1 MYYSKYVMQKDM
13 MKLSWDEMQAEARRI
28 MSAAA
33 QIAANEGMTE
43 EAAYYEYLDRCKRY
57 HRLGKYAVKPAVF
70 EDANALREL
79 SDYADRG
86 VRSVEVVDMVDA
98 FDQWL
103 HDTGLS
109 KRKDGKEYEKR
120 EK

>member
-1 MYYSKYVMQKDM
+1 MYYSKYVMKQDM
-13 MKLSWDEMQAEARRI
+13 MQLSWDEMQAEARRI
-28 MSAAA
+28 MTAAC
-33 QIAANEGMTE
+33 QIAVNEGMSE

-57 HRLGKYAVKPAVF
+57 HRLEKYAVQPAVF

-103 HDTGLS
+103 QAQLQS
-109 KRKDGKEYEKR
+109 LQYME
-120 EK
+120 

>member
-1 MYYSKYVMQKDM
+1 MNRLYYSKYVMTQDM
-13 MKLSWDEMQAEARRI
+13 MQLSWDEMQAEAHRV
-28 MSAAA
+28 MTAAA
-33 QIAANEGMTE
+33 QIAVNEGMTE

-57 HRLGKYAVKPAVF
+57 HRLGKYAVQLAVF

-103 HDTGLS
+103 HNTRIS
-109 KRKDGKEYEKR
+109 ERKGE
-120 EK
+120 

>member
-1 MYYSKYVMQKDM
+1 MYYSKYVMKQDM
-13 MKLSWDEMQAEARRI
+13 MQLSWDEMQAEARRI
-28 MSAAA
+28 MAAAA
-33 QIAANEGMTE
+33 QIAAKECMTE
-43 EAAYYEYLDRCKRY
+43 EEAYYKYLDRCKRY
-57 HRLGKYAVKPAVF
+57 HRLGKYAVQPTVF

-79 SDYADRG
+79 SDYADRS

-109 KRKDGKEYEKR
+109 KQKEGKELEKR

>member
-1 MYYSKYVMQKDM
+1 MYYSKYVMKQDM
-13 MKLSWDEMQAEARRI
+13 MQLSWEEMQSEARLI
-28 MSAAA
+28 MKEAA
-33 QIAANEGMTE
+33 QIAKSEGISE
-43 EAAYYEYLDRCKRY
+43 EAAYYDYIDRCKRY
-57 HRLGKYAVKPAVF
+57 HRLGKYVVQPRVF

-103 HDTGLS
+103 REAQKG
-109 KRKDGKEYEKR
+109 GK
-120 EK
+120 

>member
-1 MYYSKYVMQKDM
+1 MNRVYYSKYVMTQDM
-13 MKLSWDEMQAEARRI
+13 MKLSWDEMQAEAKRI
-28 MSAAA
+28 MAAAA
-33 QIAANEGMTE
+33 QIAAKEGMTE

-57 HRLGKYAVKPAVF
+57 HRLGKYAVQPSLF
-70 EDANALREL
+70 EDSSALRGL

-103 HDTGLS
+103 HDTRIS
-109 KRKDGKEYEKR
+109 ERKGDK
-120 EK
+120 

>member
-1 MYYSKYVMQKDM
+1 MYYSKYVMKQDM
-13 MKLSWDEMQAEARRI
+13 MQLSWEEMQAEARRI
-28 MSAAA
+28 MKEAA

-43 EAAYYEYLDRCKRY
+43 EAAYYEYLDRCKRH
-57 HRLGKYAVKPAVF
+57 HRLGKYAVQPAVF
-70 EDANALREL
+70 EDANVLREL

-103 HDTGLS
+103 QESQKG
-109 KRKDGKEYEKR
+109 GK
-120 EK
+120 